1 MKRLISLFFAT
12 SALSVAVLAQSSS
25 ASLGTATSTSSGE
38 NKASLSDMVGN
49 KKFEENN
56 EITDAKLKADA
67 GSLSKYSLKFN
78 LSYYG
83 PTAGD
88 LAAKDQ
94 PNPDGSVG
102 SYETA
107 ISGSLGGRYRID
119 PKTTISMG
127 SGLKLIH
134 PFHGAER
141 MDLNNPYLSY
151 DMTNKMSGVQMRNSF
166 GVSYITVPNY
176 TKVGE
181 FAGLSYDLSFNY
193 DLGMS
198 GFAVGLDG
206 SLGYYLY
213 KRDYVY
219 SSDRFANRSSISLYP
234 TLKYN
239 ISDKLNINTSPSLS
253 YVNYRM
259 NSDEL
264 TFVQKTV
271 SQRVGVGYAFSR
283 DIYIAPY
290 INFYPDRWTPD
301 ATTLNISSSFSLL

>member
-1 MKRLISLFFAT
+1 MKRLVSLFLAT
-12 SALSVAVLAQSSS
+12 SALSLAAIAQSSS
-25 ASLGTATSTSSGE
+25 ASLGTTTTPSAGE
-38 NKASLSDMVGN
+38 NKVSLSEVVGN

-88 LAAKDQ
+88 LTAKDQ

-102 SYETA
+102 SYETS
-107 ISGSLGGRYRID
+107 IGGSLGARYRID

-151 DMTNKMSGVQMRNSF
+151 DMTNKINGVQMRNSF

-193 DLGMS
+193 DLGSS

-213 KRDYVY
+213 KRDYQK
-219 SSDRFANRSSISLYP
+219 SDKSANRSSISMYP

-239 ISDKLNINTSPSLS
+239 VSDKLNINTSPSLS
-253 YVNYRM
+253 YANYRST
-259 NSDEL
+259 SDEL

-271 SQRVGVGYAFSR
+271 SQRIGLGYAFSR